1 MMLVV
6 IVEYVSFAG
15 KEWIKLEII
24 PIINILL
31 ICPFIMTKK
40 VLKNV
45 KSNIEDL
52 DVEFV
57 SDKILI
63 DEEDDIKVLEHI
75 SAWEVLMKGKS
86 LYDMYGSRGP
96 QKYTIVWEPYS
107 KWNVQFIDR
116 NTIQAI
122 KDIKKWWYIRFADDE
137 WHKPL
142 LFRAPNMFVYKLCM
156 AVTGLIIAVIYVWL
170 LLLVFYTDL

>member
-6 IVEYVSFAG
+6 IVEYVFFVG

-24 PIINILL
+24 PIIKILL
-31 ICPFIMTKK
+31 IFPFIMTRK

-52 DVEFV
+52 DIEFV

-86 LYDMYGSRGP
+86 
-96 QKYTIVWEPYS
+96 
-107 KWNVQFIDR
+107 F
-116 NTIQAI
+116 QAAG
-122 KDIKKWWYIRFADDE
+122 KGFA
-137 WHKPL
+137 L
-142 LFRAPNMFVYKLCM
+142 
-156 AVTGLIIAVIYVWL
+156 
-170 LLLVFYTDL
+170 